1 MLSYAE
7 LRKVSIGQGD
17 DYTTSFLLNL
27 ACFKKKKKNR
37 LIAADLSK
45 KKRFRCRFKS
55 NSTDYF
61 YW

>member
-17 DYTTSFLLNL
+17 DYTTSFLLDL
-27 ACFKKKKKNR
+27 ACFKKNKSR

>member
-27 ACFKKKKKNR
+27 ACLKKKKKKQINCCR
-37 LIAADLSK
+37 FEQK
-45 KKRFRCRFKS
+45 KKI
-55 NSTDYF
+55 
-61 YW
+61 

>member
-7 LRKVSIGQGD
+7 LRKVSIGKGD
-17 DYTTSFLLNL
+17 DYTTSFLLDL
-27 ACFKKKKKNR
+27 ACLKKKKNR